1 MSGVDAIIGS
11 IVKYGGV
18 PALLMLIL
26 VAGLLFVTFRVT
38 RAWSASEAERVL
50 TLKALQE
57 GLMIHAREE
66 MAVMQRQGEVLR
78 QLVEIG
84 SRTVE
89 YHTAIITQLEHLAE
103 TTNKVYTVSEVNR
116 AMLFQTRSP
125 QP

>member
-1 MSGVDAIIGS
+1 
-11 IVKYGGV
+11 
-18 PALLMLIL
+18 MLIL